1 MLAEPIQT
9 AMRKYGVSEPYEK
22 LKQLTR
28 GKTLDETNIKKIIQG
43 LDLPPDLERQLLA
56 LRPESYTGK
65 ASKLVDRLV
74 KK

>member
-1 MLAEPIQT
+1 
-9 AMRKYGVSEPYEK
+9 MRKYGVSEPYEK
-22 LKQLTR
+22 IKRLTR

-43 LDLPPDLERQLLA
+43 LDLPAELKRQLLA

-65 ASKLVDRLV
+65 ASKLVERLI